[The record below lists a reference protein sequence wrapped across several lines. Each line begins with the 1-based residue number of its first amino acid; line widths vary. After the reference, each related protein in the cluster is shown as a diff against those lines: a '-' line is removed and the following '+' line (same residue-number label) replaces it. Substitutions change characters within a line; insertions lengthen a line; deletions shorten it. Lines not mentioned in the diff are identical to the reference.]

1 MCDNFIFMSQSLTAV
16 VLVVKTKSC
25 LSHWHVKSQAVMH
38 TSVISG
44 EICLEEKL
52 PNVQPTFDFGSLSDA
67 VTKKNISSHIPS

>member
-16 VLVVKTKSC
+16 VLVVKTKS
-25 LSHWHVKSQAVMH
+25 HWHVKSQAVMH
-38 TSVISG
+38 TNVISG

-67 VTKKNISSHIPS
+67 VTKKNISSHFPS